1 MNKIYKQLIVLVLCS
16 FSTIQWSKADT
27 EIFRTSQGDITRSG
41 VVGVSFLKIPI
52 GAQAVAMGG
61 AYTAIANDLT
71 SMFWNPAGLA
81 SIEGYQA
88 NISYSQWFGGF
99 SHNFASGVVSLGNY
113 RVGLGL
119 ISFGANDIPFTT
131 IEDPTGSGRTYS
143 VSDVCLVA
151 SFAGKITNEFSFG
164 ANFKYINSAFSSV
177 SSNGIAF
184 DIGTKYESDWKGLRL
199 GFVLSNLGPAQ
210 NYAGQDLNQVKSLVN
225 GLSAAPVDYAL
236 ISSQYQLPL
245 TFRAGMG
252 VDMLSVVNNTDNTP
266 QDSDHKWTLAADFF
280 TMADSKEQG
289 AIGTEY
295 VWNNLLALRAGY
307 QIGHDTFGFSGG
319 IGLNYT
325 SGLFDGKIDY
335 AISPANAQIGLINRI
350 SIGIALK

>member
-1 MNKIYKQLIVLVLCS
+1 MKSLYKIALIALCGFLITQNS
-16 FSTIQWSKADT
+16 KSETTIYQ
-27 EIFRTSQGDITRSG
+27 TSQGDITRSG

-61 AYTAIANDLT
+61 AYTAIADDLT

-81 SIEGYQA
+81 SVQGYQA
-88 NISYSQWFGGF
+88 NLSYSQWFGGF
-99 SHNFASGVVSLGNY
+99 SHNFASGVISLGDY
-113 RVGLGL
+113 RVSFGL

-143 VSDVCLVA
+143 VSDVCLVT
-151 SFAGKITNEFSFG
+151 SFAGKITNEFTFG
-164 ANFKYINSAFSSV
+164 ANFKYINSAFSNV

-210 NYAGQDLNQVKSLVN
+210 NYSGQDLNQVKSLVS
-225 GLSAAPVDYAL
+225 GLNAAPVDFSL
-236 ISSQYQLPL
+236 ISAQYQLPL

-252 VDMLSVVNNTDNTP
+252 VDMMSIVENTDNTA
-266 QDSDHKWTLAADFF
+266 QDADHKWTVAADFI
-280 TMADSKEQG
+280 TMADAKEQG

-307 QIGHDTFGFSGG
+307 HLGHDTFGFSGG
-319 IGLNYT
+319 VGLNYT
-325 SGLFDGKIDY
+325 SGMFDGQIDY
-335 AISPANAQIGLINRI
+335 AISTANAQIGLINRI